1 MKKGILFLLLVS
13 SYFAEAQSLKE
24 ALFSGKLKNDNNT
37 VIRKGDDLSTKMV
50 DTTRKVTVDT
60 TAKAKLVL
68 LPGDSAAKI
77 AVIAADSAAL
87 AEGKQKD
94 SITSGGIDTSAS
106 SAAAPAAV
114 AVTAPVV
121 AATVTKD
128 NNAMI
133 KVYVDS
139 VANMVKTEAL
149 PNKKIKK
156 GMYYVTVSY
165 AIGTDGKVEITDVFL
180 SPENAYLHIQI
191 KDRLELEPPQL
202 TPVTNSAGTP
212 RKVSRKYNFTLTK
225 ED

>member
-13 SYFAEAQSLKE
+13 SVFAEGQSLKE

-37 VIRKGDDLSTKMV
+37 VIRKGDDLSTKMA
-50 DTTRKVTVDT
+50 DTTRKAAIDT
-60 TAKAKLVL
+60 TAKAKLVV
-68 LPGDSAAKI
+68 PAGDSAAKI
-77 AVIAADSAAL
+77 AVIATDSAAL
-87 AEGKQKD
+87 AKTNQKD
-94 SITSGGIDTSAS
+94 SISGGIDTSAS
-106 SAAAPAAV
+106 SAAAAATV

-128 NNAMI
+128 NNALI

-139 VANMVKTEAL
+139 VATMVKTEAL

-180 SPENAYLHIQI
+180 SPENAYLHSQI

-212 RKVSRKYNFTLTK
+212 RKVTRKYNFTLSK
-225 ED
+225 E

>member
-24 ALFSGKLKNDNNT
+24 ALFSGRLKNDNNT

-50 DTTRKVTVDT
+50 DTTRKATVDT

-68 LPGDSAAKI
+68 PGDSAAKI
-77 AVIAADSAAL
+77 AVIPADSAAL
-87 AEGKQKD
+87 AQGNQKD
-94 SITSGGIDTSAS
+94 SLSGGIDTSAS
-106 SAAAPAAV
+106 SAAAAAAV

-133 KVYVDS
+133 KGYVDS

-180 SPENAYLHIQI
+180 SPENAYLHSQI
-191 KDRLELEPPQL
+191 KDRLELEPPLL